1 VADVLVRHPAGLPVA
16 CITKET
22 GIEVGKLGRILRF
35 LATKHCFHEG
45 TRLPTSFT
53 ELLTKQKNCVL
64 VRPDVFA
71 NNRLSLLLVSSTPLA
86 DRLLLSTTVT
96 FGPADK
102 FHACLTDLAYGPSM
116 SPEKSPF
123 MYNVKNEGL
132 KDFFDYMKHH
142 VRRPANQ
149 THARILI

>member
-1 VADVLVRHPAGLPVA
+1 MKVHVYQ
-16 CITKET
+16 IY
-22 GIEVGKLGRILRF
+22 
-35 LATKHCFHEG
+35 LAY
-45 TRLPTSFT
+45 FT
-53 ELLTKQKNCVL
+53 ELLMKQKNCVL

-71 NNRLSLLLVSSTPLA
+71 NNHLSLLLVSSTPVA

-102 FHACLTDLAYGPSM
+102 FYACLTDLAYGPSM

-142 VRRPANQ
+142 VRRPVNQ